1 VYTRVFSGTAS
12 KESLPSSAAS
22 ITITIGQQIVAS
34 LPALPPGVASHNVYL
49 SLAANSGLLG
59 YVTNVAGPTAT
70 LTAYPAVAALPPP
83 VAQALL
89 YNVQQH
95 INDVLTAERGVF
107 YQAGDGTYHYEN
119 RRYRFLNARS
129 TTAQAS
135 FGQPDIVTGLLPA
148 GYLPYAALD
157 YVFDDAMIFNDI
169 HVRAS
174 NTTEIEQTAVDVAS
188 QLLYD
193 VKTLS
198 VQSQVL
204 AAGLAVY
211 LANWLLAGYKDQRSR
226 VRALH
231 LDGDASD
238 QTGSPTDMWVVI
250 GNAEISNR
258 IHVEKSRPGSMGL
271 SRDFWIEGITHD
283 IQIDQGGHKVA
294 WQLGD
299 VLAYGPMPWI
309 LDSSG
314 LDSTAILGAY

>member
-1 VYTRVFSGTAS
+1 MRSILVVDDEANLRHTIAYALR
-12 KESLPSSAAS
+12 KE
-22 ITITIGQQIVAS
+22 G
-34 LPALPPGVASHNVYL
+34 YL
-49 SLAANSGLLG
+49 
-59 YVTNVAGPTAT
+59 
-70 LTAYPAVAALPPP
+70 
-83 VAQALL
+83 
-89 YNVQQH
+89 
-95 INDVLTAERGVF
+95 VLTADD
-107 YQAGDGTYHYEN
+107 GD
-119 RRYRFLNARS
+119 
-129 TTAQAS
+129 
-135 FGQPDIVTGLLPA
+135 
-148 GYLPYAALD
+148 AAPP
-157 YVFDDAMIFNDI
+157 
-169 HVRAS
+169 
-174 NTTEIEQTAVDVAS
+174 EIEQPAVDVAS